1 MTSITTRPRGTRRR
15 ILAWAAACGLAAFAL
30 WHFWPGGAGGPGGPG
45 GPGGRG
51 FRMGAQATPVAVA
64 RAEPGR
70 IDRTLRALGTVTPL
84 ATVVIRARVDGPLQ
98 SVNFDDGQA
107 VRAGEVLAVIDPQP
121 FRVQLDQAL
130 GQQMQHA
137 AQLEQARRDL
147 ARYEQLYKQ
156 DSVARQQ
163 LDSARAQV
171 RELQGQAKSDQA
183 AVDDARLQLGYT
195 EIRAPVD
202 GRLGLR
208 KVDAGN
214 MIRTSDADG
223 LVVLTQSRPIDVVF
237 SIPQTRLPAL
247 LEARRAGP
255 ALQTRLFSDAAG
267 TALATGALVAVDNQ
281 IDVATGT
288 VQLKARFD
296 NADESLFPNQ
306 FVQVRLRL
314 GTQEG
319 VTLPLRAVQ
328 RGSQGEYVYRL
339 DAERKARVVPVTTG
353 VDDGERVVIESGL
366 RAGDTVVVE
375 GTDRLRDGSE
385 VEIVAP
391 EAAGAAAGAG
401 AGAAVQA
408 EAGPVKAEGAARPEG
423 AGSAEGA
430 RQAPPGTAGGRRG
443 AGRSPAS

>member
-1 MTSITTRPRGTRRR
+1 MTHATTQPRGTRRR
-15 ILAWAAACGLAAFAL
+15 ILVWAAACALAGWAL
-30 WHFWPGGAGGPGGPG
+30 WHFWPDGAGGAA

-51 FRMGAQATPVAVA
+51 FRMGGLATPVSVA
-64 RAEPGR
+64 QAGSGQ
-70 IDRTLRALGTVTPL
+70 IDRSLRALGTVTPL
-84 ATVVIRARVDGPLQ
+84 ATVTIRARVDGPLQ
-98 SVNFDDGQA
+98 SVHFADGQT
-107 VRAGEVLAVIDPQP
+107 VSAGDVLAVIDPQP
-121 FRVQLDQAL
+121 FRIQLDQAL

-137 AQLEQARRDL
+137 AQLDQARRDL
-147 ARYEQLYKQ
+147 ARYEQLFKQ

-163 LDSARAQV
+163 LDAARAQV
-171 RELQGQAKSDQA
+171 SELQGQAKSDQA

-208 KVDAGN
+208 KVDVGN
-214 MIRTSDADG
+214 MVRASDADG

-237 SIPQTRLPAL
+237 AIPQSALPAL
-247 LEARRAGP
+247 LQARRDSP
-255 ALQTRLFSDAAG
+255 DLQTQLFSDAAG
-267 TALATGALVAVDNQ
+267 TAMATGTLVAVDNQ

-314 GTQEG
+314 GLQQG

-328 RGSQGEYVYRL
+328 RGSQGEYVYRVN
-339 DAERKARVVPVTTG
+339 AEHKAQVVPVVTG
-353 VDDGERVVIESGL
+353 VDDGNQVVIESGL
-366 RAGDTVVVE
+366 QAGDTVVVE

-385 VEIVAP
+385 VEIVTPAAEGTAP
-391 EAAGAAAGAG
+391 AAQAAPAAAD
-401 AGAAVQA
+401 
-408 EAGPVKAEGAARPEG
+408 
-423 AGSAEGA
+423 GA
-430 RQAPPGTAGGRRG
+430 RNRRG

>member
-1 MTSITTRPRGTRRR
+1 MTNATTRPAGTRRR
-15 ILAWAAACGLAAFAL
+15 ILVWAAAVGLMALAL
-30 WHFWPGGAGGPGGPG
+30 WYFWPGTAGGPGGS
-45 GPGGRG
+45 GGRG
-51 FRMGAQATPVAVA
+51 FRMSGQATPVSVA

-84 ATVVIRARVDGPLQ
+84 ATVTIRARVDGPLQ

-107 VRAGEVLAVIDPQP
+107 VRAGDVLAVIDPKP

-137 AQLEQARRDL
+137 AQLDQARRDL
-147 ARYEQLYKQ
+147 ARYEQLFKQ

-163 LDSARAQV
+163 LDSARALV

-214 MIRTSDADG
+214 LIRASDTDG

-237 SIPQTRLPAL
+237 SIPQTRLQAL
-247 LEARRAGP
+247 LEARRAEPG
-255 ALQTRLFSDAAG
+255 LQTRLFSDAAG
-267 TALATGALVAVDNQ
+267 TALATGTLVAVDNQ

-314 GTQEG
+314 GTQDG

-339 DAERKARVVPVTTG
+339 DAEGKARVVPVTTG

-366 RAGDTVVVE
+366 QAGDTVAVE

-385 VEIVAP
+385 VEIVSP
-391 EAAGAAAGAG
+391 EAAGAG
-401 AGAAVQA
+401 AGGPAAPDTGA
-408 EAGPVKAEGAARPEG
+408 PPDGTRAGDGAGKAPAGAAE
-423 AGSAEGA
+423 
-430 RQAPPGTAGGRRG
+430 TAGARRG

>member
-1 MTSITTRPRGTRRR
+1 MTNATTRRPGARRKT
-15 ILAWAAACGLAAFAL
+15 LAWAAACGLAIFVL
-30 WHFWPGGAGGPGGPG
+30 WYFWPGDVGAPGG
-45 GPGGRG
+45 GGRG
-51 FRMGAQATPVAVA
+51 FRMSGQATPVSVA
-64 RAEPGR
+64 RAETGR

-84 ATVVIRARVDGPLQ
+84 ATVTIRARVDGPLQ
-98 SVNFDDGQA
+98 SVNFADGQA
-107 VRAGEVLAVIDPQP
+107 VRAGDVLAVIDPRP

-137 AQLEQARRDL
+137 AQLDQARRDL
-147 ARYEQLYKQ
+147 ARYEQLFKQ

-163 LDSARAQV
+163 LDSARALV
-171 RELQGQAKSDQA
+171 REFQGQAKSDQA

-214 MIRTSDADG
+214 MIRASDTDG

-237 SIPQTRLPAL
+237 SIPQARLSAL
-247 LEARRAGP
+247 LEARRAEPG
-255 ALQTRLFSDAAG
+255 LQTRLFSDAAG
-267 TALATGALVAVDNQ
+267 GALATGTLVAVDNQ

-314 GTQEG
+314 GVQDG

-328 RGSQGEYVYRL
+328 RGSQGEYVYRV
-339 DAERKARVVPVTTG
+339 DAERKARVVPVVTG
-353 VDDGERVVIESGL
+353 VDDGEQVVIESGL
-366 RAGDTVVVE
+366 QAGDTVVVE
-375 GTDRLRDGSE
+375 GTDRLREGSE

-391 EAAGAAAGAG
+391 EAEGANPMAPEAGAAA
-401 AGAAVQA
+401 QA
-408 EAGPVKAEGAARPEG
+408 R
-423 AGSAEGA
+423 AGSA
-430 RQAPPGTAGGRRG
+430 APRRG
-443 AGRSPAS
+443 SGRGPAS

>member
-1 MTSITTRPRGTRRR
+1 MAHVTTRPRGARRR
-15 ILAWAAACGLAAFAL
+15 ILAWAAACGLTAFAL
-30 WHFWPGGAGGPGGPG
+30 WYFWPGGAGGPGGG
-45 GPGGRG
+45 GGRG
-51 FRMGAQATPVAVA
+51 FRMGTQATPVSVA
-64 RAEPGR
+64 RVESGR

-84 ATVVIRARVDGPLQ
+84 ATVTIRARVDGPLQ
-98 SVNFDDGQA
+98 SVNFADGQA
-107 VRAGEVLAVIDPQP
+107 VRAGDVLAVIDPRP

-147 ARYEQLYKQ
+147 ARYEQLFKQ

-171 RELQGQAKSDQA
+171 REFQGQAKSDQA

-214 MIRTSDADG
+214 MVRASDADG

-247 LEARRAGP
+247 LEARRAEPG
-255 ALQTRLFSDAAG
+255 LRTRLFSDAAG
-267 TALATGALVAVDNQ
+267 TALATGTLVAVDNQ
-281 IDVATGT
+281 IDVTTGT

-319 VTLPLRAVQ
+319 ATLPLRAVQ

-339 DAERKARVVPVTTG
+339 DAGGKARVVPVTTG

-391 EAAGAAAGAG
+391 EAADAGAG
-401 AGAAVQA
+401 ARSGVKPGA
-408 EAGPVKAEGAARPEG
+408 ETAGPEG
-423 AGSAEGA
+423 ARTSDGAAKAPAGSAK
-430 RQAPPGTAGGRRG
+430 PRRG
-443 AGRSPAS
+443 